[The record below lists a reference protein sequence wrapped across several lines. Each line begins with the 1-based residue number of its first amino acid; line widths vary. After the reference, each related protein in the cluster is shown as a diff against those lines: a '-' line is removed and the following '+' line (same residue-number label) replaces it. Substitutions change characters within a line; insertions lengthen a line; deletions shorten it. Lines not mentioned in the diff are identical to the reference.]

1 MEPKKILKIRLRPD
15 GTWENVYEYGY
26 DSEDSESVEDVVK
39 ELEYKMAQYAA
50 LQDLHSEFIE
60 SALEYSNYEESKD
73 VLSRIM
79 QMK

>member
-15 GTWENVYEYGY
+15 GTWENVYEY
-26 DSEDSESVEDVVK
+26 ESESVDDVVR
-39 ELEYKMAQYAA
+39 ELEYKMTQYAR
-50 LQDLHSEFIE
+50 LNDLYNEYIE